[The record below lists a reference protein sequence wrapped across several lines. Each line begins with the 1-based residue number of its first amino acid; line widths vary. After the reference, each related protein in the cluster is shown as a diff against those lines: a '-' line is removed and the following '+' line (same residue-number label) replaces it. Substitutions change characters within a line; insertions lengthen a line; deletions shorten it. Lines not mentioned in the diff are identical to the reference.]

1 MASLLVGAYACIDK
15 TDGAGMNMDIN
26 MRRLRQDALQVPCVQ
41 MFMIH

>member
-1 MASLLVGAYACIDK
+1 
-15 TDGAGMNMDIN
+15 MNMDIN